1 MLTNFDLEDLAHI
14 YNLPIRAICM
24 KDNLP
29 KKVQDGNYIINLQS
43 SEGGKNNGTHWT
55 ALVIRGNQALFFD
68 SFGIWPSMEIREFV
82 QRRPKSHMAFIT
94 KEIQDLRS
102 SQCGLFCLGY
112 LLTIHR
118 GYPVEDF
125 LSLFSSED
133 TKGNDKV
140 IKRMFS
146 GNSKGCCRQ
155 V

>member
-1 MLTNFDLEDLAHI
+1 MTNFDLEDLAHI

-43 SEGGKNNGTHWT
+43 SEGGKNKGTHFT
-55 ALVIRGNQALFFD
+55 ALVVKGNQALFFD
-68 SFGIWPSMEIREFV
+68 SFGIWPSMEVREFV
-82 QRRPKSHMAFIT
+82 QRRPKSHLAFTT
-94 KEIQDLRS
+94 KEIQDLS
-102 SQCGLFCLGY
+102 SSRCGLFCLGF

-118 GYPVEDF
+118 GYSFEDF
-125 LSLFSSED
+125 LSLFSSTN

-140 IKRMFS
+140 ITKMFS
-146 GNSKGCCRQ
+146 RSSQGDCCQ